1 MSARTIATTRDRYDA
16 IVVGAR
22 AAGAATAMLLARAG
36 RRVLVLDRTQYGA
49 DTLSTHALMR
59 AGVMQLVRWGVLD
72 AIVAARTPAVRRTG
86 FHFGD
91 AEIELPLKPVLGVD
105 GLYAPRRTVLDA
117 ALVDAA
123 RDAGADVRFGASVSG
138 LVRDA
143 SGRVIGVEAHADG
156 RAFDVLS
163 PITIGA
169 DGVRSTVA
177 RLVDAPE
184 TRAGTGAA
192 AFLYAYFPFDHDGY
206 DWYYAPGT
214 TAGVIPTNDATLVFV
229 AASPERMGQEL
240 AGGADRAFHR
250 ILRATAPAVADEG
263 ALQSPI
269 EGLRRFPGIPGFMRR
284 PHGNG
289 WALVGDAGYFKDP
302 VTAHGLTDA
311 LRDAELLAR
320 ALDDDPRTGA
330 LAEYERVRDE
340 LSVPIFEITERI
352 ASLRWSMEEIPLLLR
367 RLSDEMAPEVELLA
381 GLDGPDLE
389 AVAS

>member
-1 MSARTIATTRDRYDA
+1 
-16 IVVGAR
+16 
-22 AAGAATAMLLARAG
+22 
-36 RRVLVLDRTQYGA
+36 
-49 DTLSTHALMR
+49 
-59 AGVMQLVRWGVLD
+59 
-72 AIVAARTPAVRRTG
+72 
-86 FHFGD
+86 
-91 AEIELPLKPVLGVD
+91 
-105 GLYAPRRTVLDA
+105 
-117 ALVDAA
+117 
-123 RDAGADVRFGASVSG
+123 
-138 LVRDA
+138 
-143 SGRVIGVEAHADG
+143 
-156 RAFDVLS
+156 
-163 PITIGA
+163 
-169 DGVRSTVA
+169 
-177 RLVDAPE
+177 
-184 TRAGTGAA
+184 
-192 AFLYAYFPFDHDGY
+192 
-206 DWYYAPGT
+206 
-214 TAGVIPTNDATLVFV
+214 
-229 AASPERMGQEL
+229 
-240 AGGADRAFHR
+240 
-250 ILRATAPAVADEG
+250 VADEG